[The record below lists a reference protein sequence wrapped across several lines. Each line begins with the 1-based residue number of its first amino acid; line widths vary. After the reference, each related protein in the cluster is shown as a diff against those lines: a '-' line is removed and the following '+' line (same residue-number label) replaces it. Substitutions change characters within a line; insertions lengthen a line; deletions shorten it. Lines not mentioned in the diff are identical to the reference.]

1 MICSFCFKQFFPA
14 SFCGILFGSLGP
26 WSLAPDLWLRPALRF
41 HGCGAT
47 SLPAWSSANSF
58 PLLRQ
63 KKHTSGRFLQV
74 VDRNFH
80 QKIWTRMMIFGKKK
94 HRHVSGFLPRK
105 IHVFHLIDPVPLSP
119 LLAMV
124 LCKIIRPA
132 AFSVS
137 KFLLKQLRASLNKPS
152 QPPGQNNTTFL
163 QELEPFLPLIHAE
176 LLDFN
181 RRPLSRLSDGRFG
194 DCFGA
199 QGPLHWSFA
208 ATETHFSTTRVVH
221 PNTRSH
227 DHHAPVARSHFTTQ
241 GPPRQRSS
249 TQMALSRL
257 AALSTKKN
265 EEQIYSLLLSV
276 LGLV

>member
-1 MICSFCFKQFFPA
+1 MICSFCFKKISFPL
-14 SFCGILFGSLGP
+14 LFVGCKSGCLLGP
-26 WSLAPDLWLRPALRF
+26 WSSAPNLWPRPALRF

-47 SLPAWSSANSF
+47 SWPTWSSASPF

-63 KKHTSGRFLQV
+63 VVDVEARPWTQV
-74 VDRNFH
+74 VDRNEN
-80 QKIWTRMMIFGKKK
+80 IFKLGKKCTK
-94 HRHVSGFLPRK
+94 NDDFGRKKTLGHVSGFLQVRTIQSTPYK
-105 IHVFHLIDPVPLSP
+105 PLPLSP

-137 KFLLKQLRASLNKPS
+137 KFLLKQLRESLSKASQHWSKQYHLPS
-152 QPPGQNNTTFL
+152 TTR
-163 QELEPFLPLIHAE
+163 PFLPLKFHAE

-181 RRPLSRLSDGRFG
+181 RRPLSRLRDRRSG
-194 DCFGA
+194 DCSGA

-221 PNTRSH
+221 PNTQSH
-227 DHHAPVARSHFTTQ
+227 DHHAPVAPSHFTTQ

-249 TQMALSRL
+249 TQMVVSRL
-257 AALSTKKN
+257 AALSTKKKRRTN
-265 EEQIYSLLLSV
+265 L
-276 LGLV
+276 